1 MTSNLDGLPTYSE
14 ATGSPL
20 PQPLQVS
27 RSSKPSCHIS
37 PNEYSSAEP
46 VDLDQL
52 NVDFVPTNNFSESTY
67 LIHPTRPLQPRP
79 RANRA

>member
-14 ATGSPL
+14 AMGTPL

-27 RSSKPSCHIS
+27 RPAKPSRHIP
-37 PNEYSSAEP
+37 PNEYSPAEP
-46 VDLDQL
+46 VHLDQHL
-52 NVDFVPTNNFSESTY
+52 NFVPTNFSESTY